1 MIFLWRNRE
10 KMFSNVFER
19 FVSNVFHV
27 NAATPASI
35 KYSNPDPGLF
45 LKQFN
50 INVQPR
56 LQMAHDAF
64 NKLHVASKNGRF
76 IRADH
81 VGELKRK
88 LQECLNEEE
97 ESVEKDT
104 PTELAEYLD
113 QMYCDFKLT
122 IVQKNFIQF
131 VMSIYGARFNSH
143 QRAQLELII
152 TSNFDNFF
160 LIFLYLIYNI
170 TASHRIEFN
179 NQQKRIRTIPIKDN
193 SVQHLA
199 REVHISTTTY
209 RLHVN
214 FLLPS

>member
-1 MIFLWRNRE
+1 
-10 KMFSNVFER
+10 MFSSVFGR

-56 LQMAHDAF
+56 LQLAHDAF
-64 NKLHVASKNGRF
+64 SKLHAATKNGGNKEF
-76 IRADH
+76 NRAEH

-88 LQECLNEEE
+88 LQECLNEECDE
-97 ESVEKDT
+97 EDSDKSHQT
-104 PTELAEYLD
+104 LAEYLD
-113 QMYCDFKLT
+113 EMYCDFKLT

-131 VMSIYGARFNSH
+131 VMSIYGERLNSH

-160 LIFLYLIYNI
+160 LIFLYLIYNV